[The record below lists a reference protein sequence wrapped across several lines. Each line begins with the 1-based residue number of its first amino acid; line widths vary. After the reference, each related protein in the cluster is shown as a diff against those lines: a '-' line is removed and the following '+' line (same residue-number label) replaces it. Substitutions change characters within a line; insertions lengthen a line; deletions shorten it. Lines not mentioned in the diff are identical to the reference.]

1 METLEKRYR
10 VSGKYAGYN
19 VYIARCRTSD
29 KAGVFIANPIV
40 SSIAAC

>member
-1 METLEKRYR
+1 METLEKGNR

-19 VYIARCRTSD
+19 ISITRCRTSD